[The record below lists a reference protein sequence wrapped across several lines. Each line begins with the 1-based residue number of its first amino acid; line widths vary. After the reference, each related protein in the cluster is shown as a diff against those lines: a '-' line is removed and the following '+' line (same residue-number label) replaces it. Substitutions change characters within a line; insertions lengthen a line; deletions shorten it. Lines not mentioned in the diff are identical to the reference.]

1 MSIIGLNLGKSSIR
15 AVELEKRHDGI
26 AVNNFGAYDN
36 PRLDLDSQEKIDIEG
51 FAKSLSSFLSEVGFS
66 TPNVVVGLNESNVF
80 MRIISLPNMSDHEL
94 KTSVKYEAEQYIPLP
109 MDQVNLSYQKLDPDY
124 LDKDKINVQIVAAKK
139 DVLENYLS
147 ISKKAGLVVK
157 AIEPETIA
165 LGRVLGD
172 TKDQPIG
179 TMILKI
185 GYSGTLVEVVYGGF
199 VRFTRAIPIGGET
212 LTKSIQQTLGLEL
225 AQAEEYKKAYGL
237 DQSQGDGKVY
247 EVLKPVIDSL
257 ILEVKRANV
266 FFSKHNS
273 SDTINRVMI
282 TGGTALMPGL
292 LMYMASNLDLEVQVA
307 NPVANLI
314 VSSKLE
320 KRKNE
325 LIEQAPRYSTAIGL
339 ALRGL

>member
-1 MSIIGLNLGKSSIR
+1 M
-15 AVELEKRHDGI
+15 
-26 AVNNFGAYDN
+26 
-36 PRLDLDSQEKIDIEG
+36 
-51 FAKSLSSFLSEVGFS
+51 
-66 TPNVVVGLNESNVF
+66 
-80 MRIISLPNMSDHEL
+80 
-94 KTSVKYEAEQYIPLP
+94 
-109 MDQVNLSYQKLDPDY
+109 
-124 LDKDKINVQIVAAKK
+124 
-139 DVLENYLS
+139 
-147 ISKKAGLVVK
+147 
-157 AIEPETIA
+157 
-165 LGRVLGD
+165 
-172 TKDQPIG
+172 
-179 TMILKI
+179 
-185 GYSGTLVEVVYGGF
+185 
-199 VRFTRAIPIGGET
+199 
-212 LTKSIQQTLGLEL
+212 
-225 AQAEEYKKAYGL
+225 
-237 DQSQGDGKVY
+237 
-247 EVLKPVIDSL
+247 PVIDGL